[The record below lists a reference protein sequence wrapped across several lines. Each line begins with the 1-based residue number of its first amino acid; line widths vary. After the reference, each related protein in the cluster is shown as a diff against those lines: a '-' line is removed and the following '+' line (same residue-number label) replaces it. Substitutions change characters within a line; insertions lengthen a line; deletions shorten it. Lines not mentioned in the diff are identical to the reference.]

1 MCLSK
6 YRILSRG
13 DSRKRTSVG
22 SETNTGCV
30 KILDSDAW
38 FLFQGAARGTSQAGR
53 EPGGRP
59 AAAGNLA
66 FSLSSCHYLPPFG
79 QLYICL
85 EN

>member
-6 YRILSRG
+6 DRILSHEETQEANKCV
-13 DSRKRTSVG
+13 SNLG
-22 SETNTGCV
+22 SETNTGCM

-66 FSLSSCHYLPPFG
+66 V
-79 QLYICL
+79 
-85 EN
+85 